1 MEPYR
6 IYIDESGDHAYKNVT
21 EHDYEKRYLGLT
33 GVLIQTAEYVNRAQ
47 PALEQLKR
55 NHFRHDPDHPEWT
68 FLHRYDIID
77 RSRAFGVLRERSL
90 TRFSGQFTCRH
101 HAASAAAAGLLSYS
115 TGLRSP
121 IEV

>member
-1 MEPYR
+1 MP
-6 IYIDESGDHAYKNVT
+6 GT
-21 EHDYEKRYLGLT
+21 EGHGYFRCKLAAGKSRNEALASNADSRTSFTDAWWPML
-33 GVLIQTAEYVNRAQ
+33 A
-47 PALEQLKR
+47 PALPSPLDTEAPS
-55 NHFRHDPDHPEWT
+55 H
-68 FLHRYDIID
+68 
-77 RSRAFGVLRERSL
+77 GVSNQIRSL

>member
-6 IYIDESGDHAYKNVT
+6 IYIDESGDHAYKNFT

-33 GVLIQTAEYVNRAQ
+33 GVLIQTAEYVN
-47 PALEQLKR
+47 
-55 NHFRHDPDHPEWT
+55 
-68 FLHRYDIID
+68 
-77 RSRAFGVLRERSL
+77 RSL